1 MQDDEA
7 VSAERHMSHG
17 FGFSGWNSLTCQSVT
32 CQNVP
37 TSSTDVPFVECEFS
51 PKSTCRRRERRRSR
65 ACSWAD
71 SSMLL
76 DGWTTTCKRWRPACS
91 EWRAVV
97 ISVRSRRAPLR
108 AHRTAGGAGGVGW
121 CLVRRAPREASAEAF
136 KWRQRARL
144 GGPPLGVPPRRPG
157 MPCRRSFTVSFSRD
171 RTRGAGSVLTVETL
185 EGPPQAAAARAL
197 AFI

>member
-76 DGWTTTCKRWRPACS
+76 DGWTTTSANDGGLL
-91 EWRAVV
+91 A
-97 ISVRSRRAPLR
+97 RS
-108 AHRTAGGAGGVGW
+108 GARSSSPCDLV
-121 CLVRRAPREASAEAF
+121 VRRSELT
-136 KWRQRARL
+136 AR
-144 GGPPLGVPPRRPG
+144 R
-157 MPCRRSFTVSFSRD
+157 
-171 RTRGAGSVLTVETL
+171 
-185 EGPPQAAAARAL
+185 AARAVWGGAWCGARRGRQVRRL
-197 AFI
+197 LSGASEPD